1 MIGRKKEEIEIDF
14 SRAVNQAQEIE
25 DMASELGALAN
36 SNMDESKIL
45 LKRCFTG
52 AQGEALGNLG
62 DEIGLNLLRA
72 ADDLLSVAKN
82 IRRTSKIIYN
92 AEIAGLHIFD

>member
-14 SRAVNQAQEIE
+14 CRAVNQAQEIE
-25 DMASELGALAN
+25 NMAGELGALAN

-45 LKRCFTG
+45 LKRCFAG
-52 AQGEALGNLG
+52 NQGEALGSLG
-62 DEIGLNLLRA
+62 EEIGLNLLRA

-92 AEIAGLHIFD
+92 AEIAGLHTFD